1 MVPLAPLFTQMKEN
15 LEKLLEVLQCERRIL
30 ATATPDDIL
39 QLSSEKQALL
49 DNIDTA
55 NEKRTKMLIKFGV
68 IDAKDPS
75 DHAFKEWL
83 DAQPKMEDVKQLV
96 DECNILLDQCKK
108 ENFTNARI
116 ITTLRKRNKTLFE
129 MLQGHNR
136 KNKVYTSKG
145 NTHPVSSKHT
155 LGRA

>member
-15 LEKLLEVLQCERRIL
+15 LEKLLEVLQRERRIL